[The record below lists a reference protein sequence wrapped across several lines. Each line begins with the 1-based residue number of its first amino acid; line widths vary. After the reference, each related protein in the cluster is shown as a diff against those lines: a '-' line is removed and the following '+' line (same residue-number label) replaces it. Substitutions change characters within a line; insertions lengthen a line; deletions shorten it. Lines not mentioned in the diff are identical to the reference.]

1 MLEDLFLSNAL
12 SLFVFFEGFLES
24 LTACGTCT
32 GSSESH
38 PLDFTLSEDSV
49 MSSLSPAEGIT
60 NSNT

>member
-32 GSSESH
+32 ESSES
-38 PLDFTLSEDSV
+38 LTLSEDSA